1 MALTLE
7 RTVSVMFDW
16 GVEAL
21 VYRSPSSFIKDFLPS
36 ENIFPIALPIPDHDH
51 ALHHVSWFCFKTFS
65 LMWATILESKHLM
78 VDGDGG
84 RDFLD
89 HFWVEHVFIYWRVRQ
104 RKCGSVGPD
113 MGVNSNSLP
122 PLVRR
127 FAR

>member
-51 ALHHVSWFCFKTFS
+51 ALHHVSGFCFVTFS
-65 LMWATILESKHLM
+65 SC
-78 VDGDGG
+78 
-84 RDFLD
+84 
-89 HFWVEHVFIYWRVRQ
+89 RQ
-104 RKCGSVGPD
+104 SCWKQKICGSYIKKLSHFCFVEFLFGRCVIFRVFE
-113 MGVNSNSLP
+113 G
-122 PLVRR
+122 
-127 FAR
+127 